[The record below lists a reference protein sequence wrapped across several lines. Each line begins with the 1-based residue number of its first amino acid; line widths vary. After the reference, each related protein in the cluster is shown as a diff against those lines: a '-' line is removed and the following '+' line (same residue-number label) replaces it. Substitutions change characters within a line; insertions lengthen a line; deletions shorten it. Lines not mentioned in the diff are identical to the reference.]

1 MTASDSMKYAII
13 MLLALA
19 SYGCGPD
26 QQTVQPVIQDITQ
39 AVYAS
44 GRLYPKNYY
53 RVAARMPGVIAEVYV
68 VAGDTVRQGM
78 PLIKIKNTTAE
89 IGVEVAENAYAL
101 ADDNAR
107 ETSAFL
113 SAAQAEYEATRSKYE
128 YDSVSAYRQ
137 KRLLQAQATSRSVY
151 DAAATQLDV
160 SRQQMRKAQQS
171 YRNLQQRVQLERRN
185 ALLQV
190 QAQRS
195 NRDEYI
201 IYALEDGIVYDVV
214 PNVGEVVAPQML
226 LIEIGRASEYEVEL
240 SIDETD
246 IALLSLGQRVV
257 YTIDSYKSGRFEG
270 VITHINPRVSASDKT
285 ARVTASISRQSGVT
299 FLPGMSLEA
308 NIVIAERRNAVVIPR
323 DYLKPGSVVQVQ
335 RSSGSELV
343 KVRTGIEDL
352 RYVEVLKGLST
363 TDVLVR

>member
-1 MTASDSMKYAII
+1 MNY
-13 MLLALA
+13 LVVVVLALA
-19 SYGCGPD
+19 LVGCGPK
-26 QQTVQPVIQDITQ
+26 QQTVQPVVQRITQ

-53 RVAARMPGVIAEVYV
+53 RVAARMPGVVAEVYV

-89 IGVEVAENAYAL
+89 IGVEVAQNAYAL
-101 ADDNAR
+101 AEDNAR
-107 ETSAFL
+107 ETSAYL
-113 SAAQAEYEATRSKYE
+113 SAAQAEYESARAKYE

-137 KRLLQAQATSRSVY
+137 QRLLDAQATSRSVY

-160 SRQQMRKAQQS
+160 SRQQLRKAQQT
-171 YRNLQQRVQLERRN
+171 YRTIQQRAQLERRN

-201 IYALEDGIVYDVV
+201 IYAVEDGVVYDVV
-214 PNVGEVVAPQML
+214 PNVGEVVSPPML
-226 LIEIGRASEYEVEL
+226 LIELGRASDYEVEL

-257 YTIDSYKSGRFEG
+257 YTIDSYKNERFEG

-285 ARVTASISRQSGVT
+285 AKVTASISRPSRVT

-308 NIVIAERRNAVVIPR
+308 NIVVAERRNAVVIPR
-323 DYLKPGSVVQVQ
+323 DYLKPGSMVQVQ
-335 RSSGSELV
+335 RSSGMEMI
-343 KVRTGIEDL
+343 KVTTGIEDL
-352 RYVEVLKGLST
+352 RYVEVVKGLSPS
-363 TDVLVR
+363 DVLVR